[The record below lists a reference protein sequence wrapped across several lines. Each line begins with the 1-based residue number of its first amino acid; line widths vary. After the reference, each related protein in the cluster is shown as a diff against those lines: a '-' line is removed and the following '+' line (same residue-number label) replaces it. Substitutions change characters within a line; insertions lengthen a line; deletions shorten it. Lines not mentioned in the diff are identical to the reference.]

1 MNKEQTVHNNKNQ
14 ISGNNPLKIDSK
26 KMDANKKSVEAQIL
40 DLLRNRNPEGLNKL
54 ISKYHE
60 KLFSVA
66 NQILK
71 NPSDAEDILQDV
83 YMTALN
89 KIDQFQ
95 ERSTLSTWLYRITV
109 NAALMKIRAQRSKK
123 DTVSLESVAAILS
136 EKGNTRHTDEQ
147 LASPDNMLMNK
158 ELLSQIVDS
167 VETLPEIYQNVFFLR
182 DVQGLSIKE
191 TSKLLK
197 ATPAAVKSRLHRSRL
212 FLRENLNQYVCE
224 PGR

>member
-1 MNKEQTVHNNKNQ
+1 MNREQTADHNINQ
-14 ISGNNPLKIDSK
+14 KSGHKLLKRDK
-26 KMDANKKSVEAQIL
+26 KIMDPGKKSAEAEIL
-40 DLLRNRNPEGLNKL
+40 DLLRAGNPEGLNKL
-54 ISKYHE
+54 IHKYHE

-71 NPSDAEDILQDV
+71 NPSDAEEILQDV

-123 DTVSLESVAAILS
+123 DTIPLESVAAILS
-136 EKGNTRHTDEQ
+136 EKGDTLRTDERMT
-147 LASPDNMLMNK
+147 SPDNSLMNK

-167 VETLPEIYQNVFFLR
+167 VETLPEIYQSVFFLR

-191 TSKLLK
+191 TS
-197 ATPAAVKSRLHRSRL
+197 TDVTNPTSFTTVEGH
-212 FLRENLNQYVCE
+212 
-224 PGR
+224 PGCH